1 MQDVTKFHC
10 FLLSLPKIPKTAYRL
25 VGKKVSD
32 KRPYLEK
39 IDKMKASLFDV
50 YNCQRGSYIVSLSR
64 KGPRLLE
71 KIFEGE
77 EQERKELNT
86 VTEIA
91 LPFIYHSLCER
102 IEKEG
107 DKAEIPE
114 IRLVDD
120 AIYYGSTIEGLW
132 NEMQLYEQIYGL
144 EGRIKHP
151 VHACIKSL
159 RSKPL
164 SDMHIDA
171 DVCAVDGFE
180 HYFVKNLTA
189 DLRTLHKC
197 LEVEF
202 PIVMY
207 TSSSPI
213 DQNAFIRRICE
224 VYDSAYRIDHP
235 DATVD
240 DGGQMISSVNVLLEG
255 TNAIFEKMRITMN
268 TYEVR
273 IACMAPRNIYMSYRT
288 LSRLFLNTEV
298 SSIWK
303 WALTIPEDI
312 ASRVAKEGNFIS
324 AYGNLMHNVIKS
336 LVALA
341 NYFYSYNTIV
351 EQKNKLLSIF
361 TSLGYSMNYMGV
373 AEQDVFYLIGDRQKA
388 REIMNIFFALYTEG
402 KALKP
407 HLQGIGEANI
417 DYQVFESDF
426 PEGLIENIGLQNDL
440 LLDKCGNIYEAL
452 SAMFFNQT
460 LLLDNG
466 TRGLNKKDD
475 NRRLRFGHT
484 FGSLYKT
491 ISEYGTDNAKTV
503 HKWVDRRIDQ
513 GCIVPQY
520 VLDTKSNFWTRVF
533 RPGENEDV
541 VLGQLARFS
550 TFCFSCLNKAFGT
563 GWLPEQLLSDMLTI
577 VVLKSKYDLS
587 QELGIELFVNHRKL
601 SFSNEGGGDE
611 ATEVIDYLKRMSV
624 LKEGSSGIE
633 IGSSLHPFNFG
644 DFTSM
649 GEEIDS
655 DIREFVKYIMQR
667 CDDGLLSLYETTAFT
682 NLFFVESE
690 PLLPFMDE
698 YRQAVKYIGKMIVEL
713 KAYDNRQDWLRDN
726 IEGKFADYYYRM
738 DEWLV
743 RPLFW
748 SDFKEREDLSRV
760 KFEALQRN
768 LVNYHALSDALFL
781 LICMNDPATFYKI
794 VEFYDTPS
802 WGDAVIDK
810 TFISESVKIYKD
822 DEMEKDQKE
831 LLFLETAE
839 KLLEK
844 IMI

>member
-1 MQDVTKFHC
+1 
-10 FLLSLPKIPKTAYRL
+10 
-25 VGKKVSD
+25 
-32 KRPYLEK
+32 
-39 IDKMKASLFDV
+39 MKASLNGV

-91 LPFIYHSLCER
+91 LPFIYHNLFER

-132 NEMQLYEQIYGL
+132 NEMKLYEQIYGL
-144 EGRIKHP
+144 EGKIKHP

-164 SDMHIDA
+164 SDMHIKADA
-171 DVCAVDGFE
+171 CIVDGFE
-180 HYFVKNLTA
+180 HFFVKNLTS

-202 PIVMY
+202 PIVRY

-224 VYDSAYRIDHP
+224 VYDSAYRIDLP
-235 DATVD
+235 DATSD
-240 DGGQMISSVNVLLEG
+240 DEGQMISSVNVLLEG

-273 IACMAPRNIYMSYRT
+273 IACMAPRNIFMSYRT

-298 SSIWK
+298 SNIWK
-303 WALTIPEDI
+303 WALTIPEHMF
-312 ASRVAKEGNFIS
+312 SRAARGENVIS
-324 AYGNLMHNVIKS
+324 AYSKLLHNIMKS

-341 NYFYSYNTIV
+341 NYFYSYNTII
-351 EQKNKLLSIF
+351 EQKGKLLSAF
-361 TSLGYSMNYMGV
+361 TSLGYSMVYAGV
-373 AEQDVFYLIGDRQKA
+373 EERDVFYLIGDRQKA
-388 REIMNIFFALYTEG
+388 QEVMKIFLELYTEG
-402 KALKP
+402 KTLKP
-407 HLQGIGEANI
+407 HLQGIGDANI
-417 DYQVFESDF
+417 DYQVFESEF
-426 PEGLIENIGLQNDL
+426 PNGLIENIGLQNDL
-440 LLDKCGNIYEAL
+440 LLDKCSNIYEVL
-452 SAMFFNQT
+452 SAMFYNQT

-466 TRGLNKKDD
+466 TRGVNKKDD
-475 NRRLRFGHT
+475 NTRLRFGHT

-491 ISEYGTDNAKTV
+491 TSEYGTDNARMV
-503 HKWVDRRIDQ
+503 HKWIDQRIDQ

-550 TFCFSCLNKAFGT
+550 TFCFSCLNEAFGT
-563 GWLPEQLLSDMLTI
+563 GWLPEQLLSDILTI

-587 QELGIELFVNHRKL
+587 RELGIELCVDHRKL
-601 SFSNEGGGDE
+601 TFRNEGDSTGS
-611 ATEVIDYLKRMSV
+611 TEVIDYLKRMSV
-624 LKEGSSGIE
+624 LKEGNSGIE
-633 IGSSLHPFNFG
+633 MGSSLQPFNFG
-644 DFTSM
+644 KFTSM

-655 DIREFVKYIMQR
+655 DIREFVKDIIKR
-667 CDDGLLSLYETTAFT
+667 CDAGLLSIYETTAFT

-690 PLLPFMDE
+690 PLQPFMDE
-698 YRQAVKYIGKMIVEL
+698 YCQAVKYIGKMIIEL
-713 KAYDNRQDWLRDN
+713 KAYDNRQDWLKHDT
-726 IEGKFADYYYRM
+726 EGKFADYYYHM

-743 RPLFW
+743 RPFFW
-748 SDFKEREDLSRV
+748 SDYKEREDFTRV
-760 KFEALQRN
+760 QFETLQQK
-768 LVNYHALSDALFL
+768 LVNYQALSDALFML
-781 LICMNDPATFYKI
+781 VCVNDPDTFYKI
-794 VEFYDTPS
+794 AEYYDAPS
-802 WGDAVIDK
+802 WGNAVIDK
-810 TFISESVKIYKD
+810 TFLSESVKIYKND
-822 DEMEKDQKE
+822 KLEKNQKE
-831 LLFLETAE
+831 LLFLEVAE
-839 KLLEK
+839 RLLEK
-844 IMI
+844 IKI